1 MVPKSIR
8 IVQEKKQRKKRSKR
22 KKDSLAREK
31 DEGSAR
37 QCWNNENSCQR
48 RWWCKKQRQRWIRI
62 TNYNDSE
69 LKPTRQGRV
78 HRSRKNVME
87 VQGGKARLCY
97 RLSLIPRNWAWSTL
111 QGRAHC
117 IALHTAHCN
126 AHCRPGAHA
135 PAFINAIPKF
145 SLQLTVLLFI
155 SLEHRLL
162 ILTSKELAHG
172 RYSPFYI
179 FSCLALSVTIM
190 ERGKKQ

>member
-1 MVPKSIR
+1 MHIVLHIR
-8 IVQEKKQRKKRSKR
+8 H
-22 KKDSLAREK
+22 
-31 DEGSAR
+31 
-37 QCWNNENSCQR
+37 
-48 RWWCKKQRQRWIRI
+48 WI
-62 TNYNDSE
+62 
-69 LKPTRQGRV
+69 
-78 HRSRKNVME
+78 
-87 VQGGKARLCY
+87 
-97 RLSLIPRNWAWSTL
+97 
-111 QGRAHC
+111 
-117 IALHTAHCN
+117 

-190 ERGKKQ
+190 GRGKNNKYFLGLSSKLVTPPQLAHLGLKMSLFRLGLWTPRCSSVANAGGRPFCHELGIGWVHKGQWIFSISALSHELFWRKGVFCVFTL